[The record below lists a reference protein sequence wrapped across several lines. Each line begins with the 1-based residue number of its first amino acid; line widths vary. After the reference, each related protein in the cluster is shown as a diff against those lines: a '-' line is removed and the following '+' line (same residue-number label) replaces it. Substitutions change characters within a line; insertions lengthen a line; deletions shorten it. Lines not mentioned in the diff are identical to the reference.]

1 MKETDLQT
9 LSNGI
14 PSIIAEYQNST
25 TQAERG
31 AALGN
36 LQKLT
41 SIIGNEEK
49 RKNEDEIKKEQF
61 LLNKDHVYSQDKLED
76 ERFKHQVK
84 ESSERNDLAKK
95 QFEQQIKDNF
105 ERNSLEQEKFK
116 QQKENDSI
124 RNDLEKMRLKFEKER
139 LDQQQAELIQKRIDS
154 KNDMRFRLITF
165 GITTII
171 GLAEVI
177 IPLVIYRKLAYT
189 NLNLIYKD
197 EGRPTNDYKD
207 AIKNVK
213 QMIKR

>member
-14 PSIIAEYQNST
+14 PGIIAEYQNST

-31 AALGN
+31 ATLGN

-61 LLNKDHVYSQDKLED
+61 LLNKDHVYFQDKLED

-84 ESSERNDLAKK
+84 ESSERNDLEKMRLDLQAKD
-95 QFEQQIKDNF
+95 ISD
-105 ERNSLEQEKFK
+105 RNSLEQ
-116 QQKENDSI
+116 
-124 RNDLEKMRLKFEKER
+124 MRLKFEKER

-197 EGRPTNDYKD
+197 EGRPSTDYRNSIKD
-207 AIKNVK
+207 VQNLIRKK
-213 QMIKR
+213 